1 MSACDQVRQRLGLPK
16 GECCDRC
23 HERNE
28 LETLVLV
35 GVGEVRVCCTVAALT
50 HPSQLERPTR
60 PYGLDDPDSSSV
72 DCL

>member
-1 MSACDQVRQRLGLPK
+1 MSACDQVRQKLGLPK

-28 LETLVLV
+28 LETLILV

-50 HPSQLERPTR
+50 H
-60 PYGLDDPDSSSV
+60 GLDDPDGPSV